1 MGASATPPRAD
12 DGAGAP
18 AGITTAAGGLHVA
31 VAASGGRDS
40 TALLHATVRAARA
53 LGLQV
58 HALHVHHGLHP
69 QADEWARHVQAQ
81 CRRWGAQ
88 FHLARLQGAPAPAQS
103 LEAWARHG
111 RYQALAA
118 LARAAGC
125 TAVLLGHHRRDQ
137 AETVLLQLL
146 RGGGA
151 RGLAAMPAAA
161 RRDGIHWLRPWRDQP
176 RSAIEAYLRRHRLR
190 WVDDP
195 SNADT
200 RLARNRLQ
208 RQAWQALEAAFPQA
222 ESALAAAAQRAAE
235 EAGAL
240 RELAAQDAAACGAA
254 GPGSEGAGGIGS
266 LRVAAWRTL
275 SPARQALLLRHLVE
289 AWSGRGVP
297 GTLVR
302 RLLDELPRVPSG
314 QWPAPGGMLR
324 LRRGRLHYLALP
336 QPVPASGAGQDTD

>member
-1 MGASATPPRAD
+1 MGGSATPPRAEP
-12 DGAGAP
+12 GTGQAP
-18 AGITTAAGGLHVA
+18 AAPPARGVA

-40 TALLHATVRAARA
+40 TALLHATVRAALP

-58 HALHVHHGLHP
+58 HALHVNHGLHP
-69 QADEWARHVQAQ
+69 QAEAWARHVQAQ
-81 CRRWGAQ
+81 CRRWGACY
-88 FHLARLQGAPAPAQS
+88 HGTRLQGAPAPAES
-103 LEAWARHG
+103 VEAWARRE
-111 RYQALAA
+111 RYAALAT

-125 TAVLLGHHRRDQ
+125 DTVLLAHHRRDQ

-161 RRDGIHWLRPWRDQP
+161 WRDGLHWLRPWREQP

-195 SNADT
+195 SNTDT

-222 ESALAAAAQRAAE
+222 EAALAGAAARAAE
-235 EAGAL
+235 EAQAL
-240 RELAAQDAAACGAA
+240 RELALHDAAACVEPVL
-254 GPGSEGAGGIGS
+254 PGGVPDPLAGG
-266 LRVAAWRTL
+266 LRVAAWRAL
-275 SPARQALLLRHLVE
+275 SPARQALLLRHLIE

-297 GTLVR
+297 GSLVR
-302 RLLDELPRVPSG
+302 RLRDELPHAPSG
-314 QWPAPGGMLR
+314 QWPAPGGSLQ
-324 LRRGRLHYLALP
+324 LRRGRLCYR
-336 QPVPASGAGQDTD
+336 ASASAGRQDND